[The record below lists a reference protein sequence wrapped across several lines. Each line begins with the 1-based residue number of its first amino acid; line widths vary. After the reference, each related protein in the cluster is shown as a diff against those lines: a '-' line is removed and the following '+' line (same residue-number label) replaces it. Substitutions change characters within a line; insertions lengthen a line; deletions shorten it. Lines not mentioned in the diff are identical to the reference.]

1 MEFRGAVTMGSL
13 DAGAVGA
20 DILTIMEKTTAS
32 IYDFPVYYDL
42 VFGSDCA
49 AEMRFLHD
57 LFGKYVDGKVKR
69 LFEPAC
75 GTGRLI
81 YRLGK
86 EGFEVSGNDLNPKAI
101 EFCNKRLEK
110 NEIKGRA
117 FVGDMSDFEVKKP
130 YDAAFNTINSFRHLP
145 TGESAANHLRCM
157 AAAVRPGGIY
167 ALGLHLTP
175 TRGETTDE
183 ESWSARRGNLAIN
196 TYMWPVKKEPRKRM
210 ESFGI
215 RFDVYKPTGHLRI
228 VDCLHL
234 RSYTAKQF
242 HELVEEVP
250 DWEMVAVYDFHY
262 DIKRPH
268 KIDATSEDIVAILK
282 RR

>member
-1 MEFRGAVTMGSL
+1 
-13 DAGAVGA
+13 
-20 DILTIMEKTTAS
+20 MEKTTAS

-49 AEMRFLHD
+49 AELKFLHD
-57 LFGKYVDGKVKR
+57 LFARYVDGKVRR

-81 YRLGK
+81 YRLGR

-110 NEIKGRA
+110 YDLRGRA
-117 FVGDMSDFEVKKP
+117 TVGDMSNFTVRKP

-145 TGESAANHLRCM
+145 TAEAAVGHLRCM

-196 TYMWPVKKEPRKRM
+196 TYMWPVEKNPRKRM

-228 VDCLHL
+228 VDVLHL

-242 HELVEEVP
+242 RELVAEVP
-250 DWEMVAVYDFHY
+250 EWEMVDVYDFHY
-262 DIKRPH
+262 DINLPI
-268 KIDATSEDIVAILK
+268 KIGTKTEDIVAILK